1 MFKTTMTTSQSDS
14 EPEIEIDPPDYPVV
28 VTVALR
34 KGGSS
39 KTTTARY
46 LAEYFARFKGKKVL
60 SLDLDSQCN
69 LSSLLMR
76 MERDGKVI
84 RPPVHEELSKMNNGA
99 PTRPSVVDLYQHCTF
114 ASFDVEYPRPVPN
127 WEIIPGDSR
136 GLYALERQSR
146 PDVRERI
153 VELLREN
160 VAAYMTDYDLV
171 VIDTGPTLND
181 CMLSALRAATHL
193 LCPFQPHPQAMNGIE
208 EMVGLIRAD
217 NEYRLRGIRPLKLL
231 GFLPTQVRPV
241 SVNTGILNSLRGS
254 PQFKDLILPFEIP
267 YRAIFQELD
276 AAHPVPASI
285 FDANRREHDLVKTI
299 MVQLGEHLDSIL
311 FPPPPAPSRIQRGR
325 H

>member
-1 MFKTTMTTSQSDS
+1 MSPAPVESGAEF
-14 EPEIEIDPPDYPVV
+14 EIDPPDYPVV

-69 LSSLLMR
+69 LSSLLINMD
-76 MERDGKVI
+76 RDGKVI
-84 RPPVHEELSKMNNGA
+84 RPPVHADLSQENKGV

-114 ASFDVEYPRPVPN
+114 ASFDVMYPRPIAN
-127 WEIIPGDSR
+127 WELIPGDSR

-160 VAAYMTDYDLV
+160 VSAYMTDYDLV

-181 CMLSALRAATHL
+181 CMLSAIRAATHL

-217 NEYRLRGIRPLKLL
+217 NEYRLRGIRPLQLL
-231 GFLPTQVRPV
+231 GFLPTQVRQV
-241 SVNTGILNSLRGS
+241 SVNTGILDSLRSS
-254 PQFKDLILPFEIP
+254 PQFRDLVLPFEIP

-285 FDANRREHDLVKTI
+285 YDANRKEHETVKSI
-299 MVQLGEHLDSIL
+299 MLELGEHLDRVL
-311 FPPPPAPSRIQRGR
+311 FPPKPLARNKRRQ